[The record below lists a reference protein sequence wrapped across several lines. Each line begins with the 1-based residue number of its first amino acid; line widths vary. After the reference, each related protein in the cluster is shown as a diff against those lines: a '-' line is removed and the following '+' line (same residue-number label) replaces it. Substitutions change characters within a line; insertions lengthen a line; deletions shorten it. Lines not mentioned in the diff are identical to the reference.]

1 MPISSLRRKTV
12 LLLLAALL
20 AFPWASTASP
30 RFESPRRAEAVASE
44 LLDLLARGWG
54 FLTGVWDKAGCN
66 IDPFGRC
73 IPAAPPSTTQTDTGC
88 NIDPNGRCGS

>member
-12 LLLLAALL
+12 LLLLVALL

-30 RFESPRRAEAVASE
+30 RPESPRWEEAAAPTF
-44 LLDLLARGWG
+44 LDLLARVWSL
-54 FLTGVWDKAGCN
+54 FTGAWDKEGCN

-73 IPAAPPSTTQTDTGC
+73 VPVLPATIQTDSGC
-88 NIDPNGRCGS
+88 YIDPSGRCGS